1 MPRNFDFL
9 PRIAIFIAGI
19 ATGAITGARRLR
31 GEIDPKLADALKQS
45 LSDLESRMVGQHSVT
60 EARFDRVEAR
70 LTDHD
75 AKFKEV
81 PSTADIVS
89 AMEQLLAKT
98 MSSLDERMNSQAGS
112 IEVLKTTV
120 TQTDSLLERV
130 LESLDSL
137 QGTSDSSAQSAAA
150 AEEKQAIGKMFS
162 ALEDRIAS
170 QSKDFDVLKTTVA
183 KAADEKQAFQKMF
196 ASIENRF
203 AAQTKDFESL
213 KTSVSQKEDA
223 LARVLASLDQR
234 VGSQSRSLDA
244 LKATVSQTDSLL
256 ERVLESL
263 DSMQSFHESGSL
275 AEDALLQARPQ

>member
-1 MPRNFDFL
+1 MPRTFEYL
-9 PRIAIFIAGI
+9 PRIAIFIAGV
-19 ATGAITGARRLR
+19 AAGAITGARRLR
-31 GEIDPKLADALKQS
+31 GDVDPKLADALKKS
-45 LSDLESRMVGQHSVT
+45 LADLESRLAGQHSDT
-60 EARFDRVEAR
+60 AARFDRVEAR
-70 LTDHD
+70 LADHD
-75 AKFKEV
+75 AKFKDV

-89 AMEQLLAKT
+89 AMEQLLSKT

-137 QGTSDSSAQSAAA
+137 QAAPEAATQSAAA
-150 AEEKQAIGKMFS
+150 AEEKQTIAKMFAS
-162 ALEDRIAS
+162 LEGRVASQTKDFDILRTSLAQTTEEKQAFKRMFTSLEDRIAG
-170 QSKDFDVLKTTVA
+170 
-183 KAADEKQAFQKMF
+183 
-196 ASIENRF
+196 
-203 AAQTKDFESL
+203 QTKDFDAL

-263 DSMQSFHESGSL
+263 DSMQSFHEPGSL
-275 AEDALLQARPQ
+275 AEDTLLQGRTQ